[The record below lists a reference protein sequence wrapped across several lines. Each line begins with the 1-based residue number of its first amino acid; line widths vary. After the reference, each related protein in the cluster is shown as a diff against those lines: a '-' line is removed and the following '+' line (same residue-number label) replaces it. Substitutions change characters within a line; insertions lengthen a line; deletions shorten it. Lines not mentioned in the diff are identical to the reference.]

1 MKSIIKY
8 MLLFLT
14 GGATYYLL
22 EIAFRGYSYPAML
35 ICGGLCFLICG
46 TINEIDRC
54 MPLLLQQL
62 IASAEITAIEFAFGM
77 VLNVWLS
84 LHMWDYSNM
93 PGNILGQICPQFTLI
108 WFFLSGVGILLDDYM
123 RWVIFGEEK
132 PHYHLLLFQK
142 KEEKK

>member
-8 MLLFLT
+8 TLLFLV

-22 EIAFRGYSYPAML
+22 EIVFRGYSYPAML

-54 MPLLLQQL
+54 MPLVLQQL
-62 IASAEITAIEFAFGM
+62 IASIEITAIEFTFGI
-77 VLNVWLS
+77 VLNVLLG

-93 PGNILGQICPQFTLI
+93 PGNILGQICPQFTLA
-108 WFFLSGVGILLDDYM
+108 WFFLSGVGILLDDYI
-123 RWVIFGEEK
+123 RWVMFGEEK
-132 PHYHLLLFQK
+132 PHYHLLFRK